1 MGFSEVERD
10 SKMKILIVENEIY
23 LAQSIASKL
32 TTIGYQCD
40 MAASIKDAVKDDR
53 YDAVLLST
61 NISGQNFYPVIEKH
75 KSSIIILM
83 ISYISNDTVSNPIK
97 AGANDYIQK
106 PFMIEELIRKLRHL
120 KDFKALKK
128 ENVTYK
134 EYVNNLFESSE
145 LKPINTKT
153 KLPVLLKTNFQ
164 KHADAVVFH
173 YSVEKS
179 EPFTFISLTSD
190 NAIEKIVKTPYN
202 ELLYL
207 VDLQNIKKSEKTK
220 ILNLIEDRRAI
231 ISTTDINEN
240 QELITEI
247 ELATENKVFDRGD
260 ILSID
265 DYVKYIILNFQSK
278 FPDTELSKKL
288 GISRKSLWEKRK
300 KYGIKKKK

>member
-1 MGFSEVERD
+1 
-10 SKMKILIVENEIY
+10 MKILIVENEIY

-32 TTIGYQCD
+32 TEIGCQCD
-40 MAASIKDAVKDDR
+40 MAGSIKDAIKNER

-106 PFMIEELIRKLRHL
+106 PFMIEELVRKLQHL
-120 KDFKALKK
+120 QDFDAIKK

-134 EYVNNLFESSE
+134 EYVSNLFESSE
-145 LKPINTKT
+145 LKPVNTKT

-173 YSVEKS
+173 YSVERG

-202 ELLYL
+202 ELIYL
-207 VDLQNIKKSEKTK
+207 VDLQNIKRSEKIK
-220 ILNLIEDRRAI
+220 ILNLIENRRAI
-231 ISTTDINEN
+231 ISTTDINED
-240 QELITEI
+240 QDLISEM
-247 ELATENKVFDRGD
+247 ELATENRVFDRGN

-265 DYVKYIILNFQSK
+265 DYVKYIIVNFQKK

-300 KYGIKKKK
+300 KYGISKKK

>member
-1 MGFSEVERD
+1 
-10 SKMKILIVENEIY
+10 MKILIVENEIY

-32 TTIGYQCD
+32 TEIGYQCD
-40 MAASIKDAVKDDR
+40 MAASIKDAVKDEK
-53 YDAVLLST
+53 YAAVLLST

-106 PFMIEELIRKLRHL
+106 PFMIEELIRKLQHL
-120 KDFKALKK
+120 KNFNALKK
-128 ENVTYK
+128 ENTTYK
-134 EYVNNLFESSE
+134 EYVNNLFESAE
-145 LKPINTKT
+145 LQPIDTKT
-153 KLPVLLKTNFQ
+153 KLPILLKTSFQ

-173 YSVEKS
+173 YSVERN
-179 EPFTFISLTSD
+179 EPFTFISLASPS
-190 NAIEKIVKTPYN
+190 AIDKIAKTPHN

-220 ILNLIEDRRAI
+220 ILNIIEGRRVI
-231 ISTTDINEN
+231 ISTTDKNEN
-240 QELITEI
+240 QEIIREV
-247 ELATENKVFDRGD
+247 ELSSDNKVFDRGD

-265 DYVKYIILNFQSK
+265 DYVKYIILNFQEK